1 MPPLFLN
8 GVERSTTEAD
18 LIDFVVDAI
27 AQRFLRSGDTFVM
40 DNYAVHRSSNLRE
53 YLRLAGVSLLF
64 LPKYCPELNPI
75 ELVWSKIKYSMRK
88 HGKRTLNKAIR
99 SLDIAVS
106 EVKVTLN
113 DIAAYFV
120 HCGN

>member
-75 ELVWSKIKYSMRK
+75 ELVWSKIKYSIRK
-88 HGKRTLNKAIR
+88 IKTRAPIDCR
-99 SLDIAVS
+99 SQKEKSQTGSRILLFRGVVD
-106 EVKVTLN
+106 
-113 DIAAYFV
+113 
-120 HCGN
+120 